1 MSLSGDHL
9 FRAVLPTVYYLPASE
24 MDRLEVLHRGKE
36 EGGKYDERLSQIIL
50 IPNLSVAQLLM
61 LFI

>member
-36 EGGKYDERLSQIIL
+36 GGKYDERLSQIIL
-50 IPNLSVAQLLM
+50 IPNLSVTQLLM